1 MDQNNS
7 DYGRFLRSVI
17 VRFTSVACPN
27 LELKDPVIL
36 GSKNEVST
44 IARKWIACRIT
55 DTFCFTQPFTTVYF
69 PADVVEVSQIFL
81 VCQY

>member
-44 IARKWIACRIT
+44 TANKWIAFHIT
-55 DTFCFTQPFTTVYF
+55 NTFYFTQPFATVYF

-81 VCQY
+81 VCRY